1 MRQTTPKSPLG
12 SRIVKR
18 FLTLTGTSAVIL
30 LAGGLVVGGV
40 TLLSQRADAVLGP
53 DPAPLTIVS
62 AMTVSPQQGLT
73 VTRQFQG
80 QVEPAQT
87 VNLAFQ
93 QAGEIERLTVDEGD
107 SVRAGDVIA
116 QLDRQILD
124 AERTRLEASRRA
136 VEAQVELAE
145 LTTRR
150 QSELRDR
157 GFASE
162 QSLDTARLTLADLEA
177 RIAEINAGLTRIE
190 VQLAQTRLIAPFDG
204 TIATRLADEGTV
216 ASVGQPIVE
225 VLQSSK
231 PLFRVGIDPSLA
243 NDQDALAQVS
253 ITING
258 SDYDASFVGFR
269 PDLDPQTR
277 TRTALF
283 RLETEDAVYLEAG
296 TLTLQPT
303 LDQRGYLVPLNALQ
317 DGVRGLW
324 TVLSLQPRQS
334 VDTFTVGREA
344 VEVLHIEGDQAFVR
358 GTFEGDLLIIGDGTH
373 RVVPGAQVRLAEP
386 HPEPAAERGEG

>member
-1 MRQTTPKSPLG
+1 MRQTKPKSPLG
-12 SRIVKR
+12 SPIVKR

-30 LAGGLVVGGV
+30 LAAGLVFGGV

-53 DPAPLTIVS
+53 DPAPLTVVS
-62 AMTVSPQQGLT
+62 AMTLSPQQGLR
-73 VTRQFQG
+73 VTRRFQG
-80 QVEPAQT
+80 QVEPTQT

-116 QLDRQILD
+116 QLDTQILD
-124 AERTRLEASRRA
+124 AERARLEASRRA

-145 LTTRR
+145 LTTQR

-162 QSLDTARLTLADLEA
+162 QTLDTARLTLADLEA
-177 RIAEINAGLTRIE
+177 RIAEIDAGLTRID

-225 VLQSSK
+225 VLQSSA
-231 PLFRVGIDPSLA
+231 PLFRVGIDPTLA
-243 NDQDALAQVS
+243 DDQDALAQVS
-253 ITING
+253 IAING
-258 SDYDASFVGFR
+258 LDYDASFDGFR

-283 RLETEDAVYLEAG
+283 RLETDDAVYLDAG

-303 LDQRGYLVPLNALQ
+303 LDQQGYLVPLNALQ

-324 TVLSLQPRQS
+324 TVLSLQPGEGS
-334 VDTFTVGREA
+334 NTFTVGREA
-344 VEVLHIEGDQAFVR
+344 VEILHIEGDQAFVR

-386 HPEPAAERGEG
+386 IAEPLAQPGEG

>member
-12 SRIVKR
+12 TRIVKR

-30 LAGGLVVGGV
+30 LAGGLVFGGV
-40 TLLSQRADAVLGP
+40 TLLSERADAVLGP
-53 DPAPLTIVS
+53 EPAPLTVVS
-62 AMTVSPQQGLT
+62 AMTLSPQQGLT
-73 VTRQFQG
+73 VTRHFQG
-80 QVEPAQT
+80 QVEPVQT

-93 QAGEIERLTVDEGD
+93 QAGEIERLSVDEGD
-107 SVRAGDVIA
+107 RVRAGQIIA
-116 QLDRQILD
+116 QLDTQILD
-124 AERTRLEASRRA
+124 AERRRLEASRRA

-162 QSLDTARLTLADLEA
+162 QTLDTARLTLADLEA
-177 RIAEINAGLTRIE
+177 RIAEIDAGLTRID
-190 VQLAQTRLIAPFDG
+190 VQLDQTRLVAPFDG
-204 TIATRLADEGTV
+204 IIATRLADEGTV

-225 VLQSSK
+225 VLQSSA

-243 NDQDALAQVS
+243 NDREALEHVS

-258 SDYDASFVGFR
+258 IDYSATFDGFR

-296 TLTLQPT
+296 TLTLRPT
-303 LDQRGYLVPLNALQ
+303 LNQRGYLVPLSALQ

-324 TVLSLQPRQS
+324 TVLSLAPTGDS
-334 VDTFTVGREA
+334 DIFTVGLEA
-344 VEVLHIEGDQAFVR
+344 IEILHLEGDQAFVR
-358 GTFEGDLLIIGDGTH
+358 GTFEDDILIIDDGAH
-373 RVVPGAQVRLAEP
+373 RVVPGTEVRLAEP
-386 HPEPAAERGEG
+386 TITRGEG

>member
-1 MRQTTPKSPLG
+1 MTITYLVSVEVSTTYSKGKISHAPDHTQIAARLTHCQTLPYANRHQRRHSAG
-12 SRIVKR
+12 RRIG
-18 FLTLTGTSAVIL
+18 F
-30 LAGGLVVGGV
+30 GGV

-53 DPAPLTIVS
+53 EPAPLTVVS
-62 AMTVSPQQGLT
+62 AMTLSPQLGLT
-73 VTRQFQG
+73 VTRRFQG

-116 QLDRQILD
+116 QLDTQILD

-136 VEAQVELAE
+136 VEAQLELAE
-145 LTTRR
+145 LTTQR

-162 QSLDTARLTLADLEA
+162 QALDTARLTLADLEA
-177 RIAEINAGLTRIE
+177 RIAEIDAGLTRID

-225 VLQSSK
+225 VLQSSA

-243 NDQDALAQVS
+243 NDQDALARSSSRSMGSTMTRALMDFAQIS
-253 ITING
+253 IRKHEHARHSSG
-258 SDYDASFVGFR
+258 LR
-269 PDLDPQTR
+269 PKMPCI
-277 TRTALF
+277 
-283 RLETEDAVYLEAG
+283 
-296 TLTLQPT
+296 
-303 LDQRGYLVPLNALQ
+303 
-317 DGVRGLW
+317 
-324 TVLSLQPRQS
+324 SK
-334 VDTFTVGREA
+334 
-344 VEVLHIEGDQAFVR
+344 QAR
-358 GTFEGDLLIIGDGTH
+358 
-373 RVVPGAQVRLAEP
+373 
-386 HPEPAAERGEG
+386 